1 MVNYLEWTADGKCTQ
16 TPVEQTN
23 VPGHLE
29 IVQQVI
35 FKFILTRH
43 RLRL

>member
-29 IVQQVI
+29 IVQQVMFIYI
-35 FKFILTRH
+35 FNNY
-43 RLRL
+43 